1 MHRSSDMVQT
11 TMNGVCMYRLSKRNQ
26 LTTFQLNKILAC
38 AYDIDTIALSS
49 NEGLDES
56 AHVRMRRLARAIA

>member
-1 MHRSSDMVQT
+1 
-11 TMNGVCMYRLSKRNQ
+11 MYRLSKRNQ